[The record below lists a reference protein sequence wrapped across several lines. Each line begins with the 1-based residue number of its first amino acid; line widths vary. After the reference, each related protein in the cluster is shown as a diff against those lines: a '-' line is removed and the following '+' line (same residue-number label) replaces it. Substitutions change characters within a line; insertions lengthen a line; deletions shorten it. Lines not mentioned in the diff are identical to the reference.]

1 MVLTSVML
9 RTCLQMG
16 ANKYWRERYSVSAFS
31 PFAFSLH
38 CGIQMAWMVGAMEE
52 VVSTS
57 MLWRVV

>member
-1 MVLTSVML
+1 ML